1 MLPYAGAMT
10 PLILDSTLALLV
22 DEPTGL
28 ENPEYGAYCINAA
41 SILAAEAAGRPD
53 WLGLGPLGEDIAPV
67 PAPRLAVMYA
77 EQLAK
82 RAYLNPNAI
91 VSEGG
96 IGPLGGDRTVED
108 FARTFEWTPSEA
120 AYFEEVKRL
129 TGIVDGGAGATALW
143 TLEIENRP
151 YPAAW
156 ATIYLNGVD
165 PREQPWPV
173 GTEGA
178 WDAFMYGPAI

>member
-10 PLILDSTLALLV
+10 PLILASTLALLV
-22 DEPTGL
+22 EEPAGL
-28 ENPEYGAYCINAA
+28 ENPDYGDYCINAA
-41 SILAAEAAGRPD
+41 SVLAAQAAGRPD
-53 WLGLGPLGEDIAPV
+53 WLGLGPVGEAITPV

-91 VSEGG
+91 VAEGG

-108 FARTFEWTPSEA
+108 FARTFEWTPTEA
-120 AYFEEVKRL
+120 DYFAEVKRL
-129 TGIVDGGAGATALW
+129 TGIVDSAGSSGLW

-156 ATIYLNGVD
+156 ATIYLSGVD
-165 PREQPWPV
+165 PREKGWPV
-173 GTEGA
+173 GMEGGLDTFA
-178 WDAFMYGPAI
+178 YGAP